1 MRKTLLLLSLVGM
14 FWSCSDNEDGPVTPP
29 PPAQNNGNVI
39 GSANVWV
46 TNGSKEKLLS
56 GQPSLNIYDNNA
68 TDYPSVSVD
77 FSQQYQEIDGF
88 GAALTGSSAYVISQ
102 MNATQKEALL
112 KDLFSE
118 QEGIGLSYLRLTIG
132 ASDFSLQDFTY
143 DDIPAGS
150 TDPNLE
156 QFSIAEDEAH
166 VIPVLQSVLG
176 YAPGIKIVSSPWSAP
191 AWMKDSGSLGGGS
204 LDPQWYGAYGD
215 YFVKYINAYANHGIT
230 IDAVTPQNEPLH
242 ETGGYPTMGMTA
254 TEQAEFIK
262 SSLGPKFQQAGLA
275 TKIIAYDHNFDQA
288 SYPMNVLGDPEATQY
303 IDGSAFH
310 AYGGDVSAMN
320 QVHAA
325 FPDKNLYFTE
335 VSGGE
340 WSTDFSSNLKWN
352 IGNIFIG
359 TTRNWSKNAL
369 LWNLALNSNHGPT
382 NGGCTDCR
390 GVVTVSSSGQVTKNV
405 EYYCLAHF
413 SKFVRPGAKRVNS
426 SNFDNSLNIR
436 NVAFINTD
444 GSKVMVLLNE
454 SSQNRTV
461 SIVVGETKINYSVE
475 ANSVATI
482 VWQ

>member
-14 FWSCSDNEDGPVTPP
+14 FWSCSDSEDGSGTPP
-29 PPAQNNGNVI
+29 PPIQNNGNVI

-46 TNGSKEKLLS
+46 TTGSKEKLLS

-102 MNATQKEALL
+102 MNAAQKEALL

-118 QEGIGLSYLRLTIG
+118 HEGIGLSYLRLTIG

-143 DDIPAGS
+143 DDLPAGS

-176 YAPGIKIVSSPWSAP
+176 YSPGIKIVSSPWSAP

-288 SYPMNVLGDPEATQY
+288 SYPMNVLGDPEAAQY

-454 SSQNRTV
+454 SSQSRTV